1 MLSVCR
7 FVLIRADVAQCRML
21 THAII
26 KNFYVFEDTRFDFLK
41 RVEFLPI
48 YEFDFHTTEER
59 LHYGIVPA
67 VAPSAHAGHSTD
79 AHYQV
84 LVSHRAILN
93 TSVGVND

>member
-7 FVLIRADVAQCRML
+7 FVFIWADIAQCRIL

-26 KNFYVFEDTRFDFLK
+26 KNFDVFEDTIFDFLK
-41 RVEFLPI
+41 RVEFLPV

-59 LHYGIVPA
+59 LHCGVVPA
-67 VAPSAHAGHSTD
+67 VVPSAHAGHCTD